1 MTHPILV
8 TGAAGRTG
16 AVGRLVVEQL
26 RAAGVPVR
34 AAVRRRDERSE
45 ALEALGAEVAVA
57 DLTKTEEL
65 VPLCAG
71 CRRIYFGMG
80 VADTYL
86 AATVAIAAALKAEGK
101 TELLVNM
108 SQMTV
113 SEMSLTAATDSP
125 QQRQHWLA
133 EQALNWSGL
142 PVTHIRPTVFLEGF
156 FLQLARRA
164 VRKSDELQLPFATGR
179 TSPISAEDVAG
190 VVAEILLRPVGH
202 AGKAYDL
209 TGARTQDLHGVA
221 DEFSRALD
229 RTISYRDIPF
239 ETWQAEITGL
249 PIPPHLA
256 DHLLTMGRLHAA
268 NRYDRMTSNV
278 LDLTGRPPLGIEAF
292 VRQHAGA
299 FTPQAKV

>member
-1 MTHPILV
+1 MHHPILV

-16 AVGRLVVEQL
+16 AVGRLVVEHL
-26 RAAGVPVR
+26 RAAGASVR

-71 CRRIYFGMG
+71 CKRVYFGMG

-86 AATVAIAAALKAEGK
+86 AATVAIAAALKAQGG
-101 TELLVNM
+101 LDILVNM

-113 SEMSLTAATDSP
+113 SEMSLTAVTASP
-125 QQRQHWLA
+125 QQRMHWLS

-164 VRKSDELQLPFATGR
+164 VRKSDELQLPFAEGR
-179 TSPISAEDVAG
+179 TSPISAEDVAR
-190 VVAEILLRPVGH
+190 VVAEILLRPEGRVGRV
-202 AGKAYDL
+202 YDL
-209 TGARTQDLHGVA
+209 TGARAQDMHGVA
-221 DEFSRALD
+221 EEYSRALG
-229 RTISYRDIPF
+229 RTIRYRDVPF
-239 ETWQAEITGL
+239 DVWQAEITGL
-249 PIPPHLA
+249 PIPEHLA
-256 DHLLTMGRLHAA
+256 AHLLTMGRLHAD
-268 NRYDRMTSNV
+268 NRYDRMTGNV
-278 LDLTGRPPLGIEAF
+278 LDITGQPPVTIEAF
-292 VRQHAGA
+292 VRKNAGA
-299 FTPQAKV
+299 FASQATV